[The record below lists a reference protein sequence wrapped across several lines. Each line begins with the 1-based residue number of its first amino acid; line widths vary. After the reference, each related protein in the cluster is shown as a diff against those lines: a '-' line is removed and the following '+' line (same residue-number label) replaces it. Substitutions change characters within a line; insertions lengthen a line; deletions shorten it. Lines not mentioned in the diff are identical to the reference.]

1 MARKKV
7 ERRVPDARISQIVS
21 QQDHLHECVEGL
33 KSQVTSL
40 QADMQKNT
48 EVTEQVR
55 DILGT
60 FRFTMAAGKWLAAVG
75 AGAVGLWH
83 LIKFGRQ

>member
-1 MARKKV
+1 MATRKV
-7 ERRVPDARISQIVS
+7 ERRVPDQHIQQIVE
-21 QQDHLHECVEGL
+21 QQAHLHDCVESVKAEVMLL
-33 KSQVTSL
+33 K
-40 QADMQKNT
+40 ADLRKNT

-60 FRFTMAAGKWLAAVG
+60 FRFTMAAGKWMAAVG